1 MVLFSS
7 LEEERVMW
15 RASYC
20 RGGWVM
26 NKILYEDGLVSMRC
40 NALAID
46 LQEPSSEIDQ
56 RGKDEGKNCLK
67 IILPIL

>member
-1 MVLFSS
+1 MVLFLS

-26 NKILYEDGLVSMRC
+26 NKIYYEDGLVSMRC
-40 NALAID
+40 KMLW
-46 LQEPSSEIDQ
+46 PSISKNLRVRSI
-56 RGKDEGKNCLK
+56 RGRDEGKNCLK